1 MAGSANANTSFFF
14 SEIPTRDGSCCD
26 VEELYGMP
34 GITELE
40 DDVFPSDFIP
50 VLAAAYDVDPQYDG
64 DDEDAAP
71 AEWQPA
77 APMLR
82 PYRLDVEPISP
93 ASPPPSIAIP
103 PANFLPPPPTSPIA
117 IPPANFLLQPPS
129 PFYSPVF
136 NEPAEEKPMMAAI
149 GGGGSY
155 LHYDVQDLVNGT
167 RFC

>member
-1 MAGSANANTSFFF
+1 
-14 SEIPTRDGSCCD
+14 
-26 VEELYGMP
+26 MP

-50 VLAAAYDVDPQYDG
+50 VLAAAFNDDPHYDG

-77 APMLR
+77 APAEWQPAAEWRPPTAAVTALG
-82 PYRLDVEPISP
+82 PYRPDCSPISP
-93 ASPPPSIAIP
+93 ASPPPIAIP
-103 PANFLPPPPTSPIA
+103 PANFLQMEAPPPASPIA
-117 IPPANFLLQPPS
+117 IPLENFLLQPPS
-129 PFYSPVF
+129 PFYSPVSDDD
-136 NEPAEEKPMMAAI
+136 EPAEEEPMMAAS
-149 GGGGSY
+149 GGGAAGSY